1 MIIAEE
7 SEPPETNP
15 SNSSKSSLGS
25 SMIDRQDSN
34 DGINCHSH
42 STSSFDTDSSF
53 EEIAEMIKESEAKNE
68 DLYIKEIESKMV
80 VEKP

>member
-15 SNSSKSSLGS
+15 SNSSKSSLRS
-25 SMIDRQDSN
+25 SMMERQNSHD
-34 DGINCHSH
+34 CHSH

-53 EEIAEMIKESEAKNE
+53 EVIAKMIKETEAKNE

>member
-15 SNSSKSSLGS
+15 SNSSKSSLRS
-25 SMIDRQDSN
+25 SIIEKQNSPD
-34 DGINCHSH
+34 CHSH

-53 EEIAEMIKESEAKNE
+53 EEIAEMIKKSEAKNE
-68 DLYIKEIESKMV
+68 DLYIQEIESKMV

>member
-15 SNSSKSSLGS
+15 SNSSKSSLRS
-25 SMIDRQDSN
+25 SMMERQNSN
-34 DGINCHSH
+34 DCHSH

-53 EEIAEMIKESEAKNE
+53 EVIAKMIKETEAKNE
-68 DLYIKEIESKMV
+68 DLYIKEIEAKMV